1 MRKIVALLS
10 LLMLAL
16 LSGCS
21 PQQTHFGITAPADT
35 WIKIAL
41 GVFVLSTGIFV
52 WLLVLLV
59 RWIRVSLRGRE

>member
-16 LSGCS
+16 LSGCA
-21 PQQTHFGITAPADT
+21 PQQTHFGITAPTDT

-41 GVFVLSTGIFV
+41 GISALSIGMCV

-59 RWIRVSLRGRE
+59 RWICVSLRGRE